1 MRGAIRDRAW
11 QLDRVAGTTLLVTL
25 ALFAAVTMQRWVGGE
40 TIYAKEL
47 EARRLQLHVAILKN
61 LPPPGR
67 TWASL
72 GAQHTNV
79 RIGSVWLAEGVHR
92 ATGMSIAKT
101 YFVIDTLSLWITLV
115 LLFVLLEE
123 WVECVY
129 SLVGLLYF
137 ISVLPLT
144 YMFYY
149 FHPWDRPSQALW
161 ILLLL
166 CVKRQ
171 WRGRF
176 AAVVAVSMFV
186 KYDTVLAPLL
196 YWLGSVRR
204 DKVKQAT
211 IFAAVMFAIS
221 FGILYF
227 LVASFPQGASVPRD
241 IDYAV
246 VRIARNL
253 KYMIQSNVM
262 YPPVLAHLLPA
273 VLVPFG
279 WTRAD
284 QTARAAAIFGGF
296 CLVPIW
302 FIESN
307 FEEVRAQVALI
318 ILLLP
323 TALLG
328 LQRLVEA
335 RREKGRPATHHDDVI
350 E

>member
-1 MRGAIRDRAW
+1 MKGVARDPTW
-11 QLDRVAGTTLLVTL
+11 QLYRVAGAILLVTL

-47 EARRLQLHVAILKN
+47 EARRLQLHIAILN
-61 LPPPGR
+61 NRPPPAQ
-67 TWASL
+67 TWESL
-72 GAQHTNV
+72 GAQYTNV

-92 ATGMSIAKT
+92 AIGMSIAKT
-101 YFVIDTLSLWITLV
+101 YFVIDTLFLWITLM
-115 LLFVLLEE
+115 LLVVLLEE
-123 WVECVY
+123 WVDCVY
-129 SLVGLLYF
+129 SLLGLLYF

-144 YMFYY
+144 YIFYY

-161 ILLLL
+161 VLLLL
-166 CVKRQ
+166 CVKKQ
-171 WRGRF
+171 WKGRF
-176 AAVVAVSMFV
+176 ATVLAVSMFV
-186 KYDTVLAPLL
+186 KYDTVLAPML

-204 DKVKQAT
+204 DRVKQAT
-211 IFAAVMFAIS
+211 IFAAVMFAMS

-227 LVASFPQGASVPRD
+227 LVATFPQGASVPRD
-241 IDYAV
+241 IDFAITKV
-246 VRIARNL
+246 SRNL
-253 KYMIQSNVM
+253 KYMIQSHVM

-279 WTRAD
+279 WNRAD
-284 QTARAAAIFGGF
+284 QTARAAALFGGF
-296 CLVPIW
+296 CLLPIW

-307 FEEVRAQVALI
+307 FEEVRAEMALI

-335 RREKGRPATHHDDVI
+335 RREKGRPSLVTTA
-350 E
+350 

>member
-1 MRGAIRDRAW
+1 MNGATRDPTW
-11 QLDRVAGTTLLVTL
+11 QLNRVAGAILLVTL
-25 ALFAAVTMQRWVGGE
+25 AFFAAVTMQRWVGGE

-47 EARRLQLHVAILKN
+47 EARRLQLHVAILN
-61 LPPPGR
+61 NRPPSAQ
-67 TWASL
+67 TWESL
-72 GAQHTNV
+72 GAQYDNV

-92 ATGMSIAKT
+92 AIGMSIAKT
-101 YFVIDTLSLWITLV
+101 YFVIDTLFMWITLM

-123 WVECVY
+123 WVDCVY
-129 SLVGLLYF
+129 SLLGLLYF

-144 YMFYY
+144 YIFYY

-161 ILLLL
+161 VLLLL
-166 CVKRQ
+166 CVKKQ
-171 WRGRF
+171 WKGRF
-176 AAVVAVSMFV
+176 AAVLALSMFV

-204 DKVKQAT
+204 DRVKQAT
-211 IFAAVMFAIS
+211 IFAAVMFAMS

-227 LVASFPQGASVPRD
+227 LVARFPEGASVLRD
-241 IDYAV
+241 IDFA
-246 VRIARNL
+246 ITKISRNL
-253 KYMIQSNVM
+253 KYMIQSHVM

-284 QTARAAAIFGGF
+284 QAARAAALFGGI

-307 FEEVRAQVALI
+307 FEEVRAEVPLI

-335 RREKGRPATHHDDVI
+335 RRKKGGQSLLRMT
-350 E
+350 